1 MTTFLT
7 ALTQWL
13 PQAAP
18 VVVMG
23 LLLWWR
29 MNQMEKRMD
38 RMESHWKDQVNGME
52 GHWKDQVDR
61 VEGHW
66 KDQVN
71 RMETGLIKMDNH
83 FREDMKELRGVLV
96 QALARDS
103 ITAP

>member
-18 VVVMG
+18 VGVMG

-29 MNQMEKRMD
+29 MNQMEKQMD
-38 RMESHWKDQVNGME
+38 RMESHWKDQV
-52 GHWKDQVDR
+52 DR
-61 VEGHW
+61 MEGHW

>member
-18 VVVMG
+18 VGVMG

-29 MNQMEKRMD
+29 MNQMEKQMD
-38 RMESHWKDQVNGME
+38 RMESHWKDQVNRM
-52 GHWKDQVDR
+52 
-61 VEGHW
+61 EGHW

>member
-18 VVVMG
+18 VGVMG
-23 LLLWWR
+23 LLIWWR
-29 MNQMEKRMD
+29 MNQMEKQMD
-38 RMESHWKDQVNGME
+38 RME
-52 GHWKDQVDR
+52 GHWKDQMDR
-61 VEGHW
+61 MEGHW
-66 KDQVN
+66 RDQMN
-71 RMETGLIKMDNH
+71 QMETGLVKMDNH

-103 ITAP
+103 VTAP

>member
-18 VVVMG
+18 VGVMG

-29 MNQMEKRMD
+29 MNQMEKQMD
-38 RMESHWKDQVNGME
+38 RME
-52 GHWKDQVDR
+52 GHWRDQMN
-61 VEGHW
+61 
-66 KDQVN
+66 Q
-71 RMETGLIKMDNH
+71 METGLVKMDNH

-103 ITAP
+103 VTAP

>member
-38 RMESHWKDQVNGME
+38 RMESHW
-52 GHWKDQVDR
+52 R
-61 VEGHW
+61 
-66 KDQVN
+66 DQVN
-71 RMETGLIKMDNH
+71 RMETGLVKMDNH

>member
-18 VVVMG
+18 VGVMG
-23 LLLWWR
+23 LLIWWR
-29 MNQMEKRMD
+29 MNQMEKQMD
-38 RMESHWKDQVNGME
+38 RMESHWKDQMDRME
-52 GHWKDQVDR
+52 SHWRDQMD
-61 VEGHW
+61 
-66 KDQVN
+66 
-71 RMETGLIKMDNH
+71 RMETGLVKMDNH